1 MAWKI
6 EFEAS
11 AAEEFERLD
20 GSVKNQISKYLKKIE
35 ERKNPK
41 SLGEPLCANLASY
54 WKYRVGDYRLI
65 ADIQDDR
72 LIILFFAVA
81 HRRHIYK
88 IASKRLL

>member
-6 EFEAS
+6 EFEAT
-11 AAEEFERLD
+11 AAEEFEKLD
-20 GSVKNQISKYLKKIE
+20 SKYLKKIE

-54 WKYRVGDYRLI
+54 WKYRVGNYRLV

-72 LIILFFAVA
+72 LIILFLVIA

-88 IASKRLL
+88 IASKRL

>member
-54 WKYRVGDYRLI
+54 WKYRVGNYRLV

-72 LIILFFAVA
+72 LIILFLVIA

-88 IASKRLL
+88 IASKRL